1 MDTDILP
8 DDGFKPENY
17 QETDV
22 FAWANNLVQYKD
34 ELKIELFFISKNY
47 VLYKTALAEGLKKQL
62 ERYSLMKCSN
72 ISSKESIR
80 V

>member
-1 MDTDILP
+1 MENDRTP
-8 DDGFKPENY
+8 VEKPTPPPSDY

-62 ERYSLMKCSN
+62 EPIFIDEILD
-72 ISSKESIR
+72 
-80 V
+80 